1 MIDLTI
7 RKSWLVMLI
16 SLVFVSYCGSKD
28 EKTAQ
33 ERPTPVARVA
43 IVKGDVSIV
52 DGQMV
57 TPATNGLIL
66 NAGHI
71 IRTGASSMAEIFVKD
86 QGVVRLNENTEFGLT
101 RIDANGT
108 HVDQTKG
115 TAAFFLKRLKQ
126 DSEFIVNTP
135 TSVAAVR
142 GTSFIV
148 DVKGKSEASY
158 VLFDGAIEVSNQ
170 KGESIILD
178 QKGELS
184 VTEKTKMSKEAIRP
198 LSKESL
204 TQLRKM
210 AVFQKSEIE
219 EYNSFIDDLQDTETL
234 RMTREEGDINERLA
248 EIKDRPSAQDNTRK
262 ATTADENTIR
272 RNTEKDPLKIQPQ
285 KSFK

>member
-1 MIDLTI
+1 
-7 RKSWLVMLI
+7 MLL

-33 ERPTPVARVA
+33 EKPTPIARLA

-52 DGQMV
+52 EGQVV
-57 TPATNGLIL
+57 TPATGGLVL
-66 NAGHI
+66 NAGNI
-71 IRTGASSMAEIFVKD
+71 VRTGANSMAEIFVKD
-86 QGVVRLNENTEFGLT
+86 QGVVRLSENTEFGLS

-115 TAAFFLKRLKQ
+115 TAAFFLKRLQQ
-126 DSEFIVNTP
+126 DSEFVVNTP

-148 DVKGKSEASY
+148 DVKGANEASY
-158 VLFDGAIEVSNQ
+158 ALFDGAIEVSNQ
-170 KGESIILD
+170 KGESVVLD

-184 VTEKTKMSKEAIRP
+184 VTEKTKMSKQAIRP

-248 EIKDRPSAQDNTRK
+248 EIKNKPTAQENTRK
-262 ATTADENTIR
+262 ATTADENAIR
-272 RNTEKDPLKIQPQ
+272 RNTEKDPLKIQPE
-285 KSFK
+285 KDFK